1 MEAYNMIRKA
11 MGIVLLI
18 VAAGIALLLLSRGR
32 FVFPHILG
40 PIALAIIG
48 GLLVIRHRRRAGG
61 GA

>member
-1 MEAYNMIRKA
+1 MIRKA
-11 MGIVLLI
+11 IGIVLLI

-40 PIALAIIG
+40 PIALAITG
-48 GLLVIRHRRRAGG
+48 GFLVIGRGRRAEG

>member
-1 MEAYNMIRKA
+1 MIRKA

-48 GLLVIRHRRRAGG
+48 GLLVIRRRRRMNRD
-61 GA
+61 